1 MRAPAV
7 CLMSVALLAPAAIAS
22 PAAETLEVRLSNFR
36 FLPRMPTLEHG
47 RGYTLRLVN
56 ASGGSHDFSAPG
68 FFAAARIDP
77 ADAALVADG
86 KVEVPGG
93 ATSTIH
99 LTAPAAGSYRLKCTH
114 GLHRLMGMKGEIQ
127 VR

>member
-1 MRAPAV
+1 MRALAV

-22 PAAETLEVRLSNFR
+22 PAAETLEVRLSKFR
-36 FLPRMPTLEHG
+36 FSPRMPTLEHG
-47 RGYTLRLVN
+47 RRYTLRLVN

-93 ATSTIH
+93 ATRTIH
-99 LTAPAAGSYRLKCTH
+99 LTAPAAGTYRLKCTH
-114 GLHRLMGMKGEIQ
+114 GLHGLMGMKGEIQ